1 MQFSPMAFVCVVC
14 HRPPDQRKQVPGA
27 GADRALTAASDS
39 TSLGLAVNIRRK
51 GPGPQGPAVP
61 FGVDVWLLLLGLRGI
76 DDLFVLHLE
85 SKELCQ
91 QEWLMHLGV
100 LADDMAQ
107 SGAGSTVDT
116 KLDLWHDFR
125 IFKLLVLSQVPW
137 SSSLVS

>member
-1 MQFSPMAFVCVVC
+1 MAIVV
-14 HRPPDQRKQVPGA
+14 
-27 GADRALTAASDS
+27 RAQA
-39 TSLGLAVNIRRK
+39 
-51 GPGPQGPAVP
+51 
-61 FGVDVWLLLLGLRGI
+61 GI
-76 DDLFVLHLE
+76 DDLFILHLE

-91 QEWLMHLGV
+91 QEWLMYLGV

-107 SGAGSTVDT
+107 SGVGSTVDT